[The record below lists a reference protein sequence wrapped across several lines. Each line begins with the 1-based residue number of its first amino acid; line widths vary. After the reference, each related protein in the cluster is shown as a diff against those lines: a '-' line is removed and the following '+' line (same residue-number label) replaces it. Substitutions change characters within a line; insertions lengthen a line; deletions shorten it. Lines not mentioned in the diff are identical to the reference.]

1 MVPPVQEDKE
11 RGLQCG
17 EMYNCVLPKES
28 RHHPSLDFLEMVGR
42 KPQAGKRVR
51 RGKEKGVYVE
61 RCIFGSSGSWLR
73 ANLLQIAPSPN
84 AYPQKGPKFGFS
96 ASLTPIWENAPEN
109 ITTYFQ
115 GPSLPGFH
123 VSFCILR
130 NNPRHKHKLTAHL
143 GQILALIKRRLLK
156 YMFAK
161 KVYFTICK

>member
-1 MVPPVQEDKE
+1 MAPPVQEDKE

-84 AYPQKGPKFGFS
+84 AYPQKGPKFGF
-96 ASLTPIWENAPEN
+96 
-109 ITTYFQ
+109 
-115 GPSLPGFH
+115 
-123 VSFCILR
+123 FCI
-130 NNPRHKHKLTAHL
+130 TYSHL
-143 GQILALIKRRLLK
+143 GECARKYYNILSRAALTWISCELL
-156 YMFAK
+156 YS
-161 KVYFTICK
+161 

>member
-1 MVPPVQEDKE
+1 MAPPVQEDKE

-84 AYPQKGPKFGFS
+84 AYPQKGPKFGF
-96 ASLTPIWENAPEN
+96 
-109 ITTYFQ
+109 
-115 GPSLPGFH
+115 
-123 VSFCILR
+123 FCITYSHLGECAR
-130 NNPRHKHKLTAHL
+130 KYYNILSRAAFTWILCEHLYSQKQSKTQTRHKHKLRGHL
-143 GQILALIKRRLLK
+143 GQIQAYKEALAQI
-156 YMFAK
+156 YVFAK
-161 KVYFTICK
+161 RYIF

>member
-1 MVPPVQEDKE
+1 MAPPVQEDKE

-42 KPQAGKRVR
+42 KPSAGKRVR

-73 ANLLQIAPSPN
+73 ANLLQIAPSPTLTRK
-84 AYPQKGPKFGFS
+84 KGQNLGFS

-115 GPSLPGFH
+115 GPSLPQFH
-123 VSFCILR
+123 VSFCILS
-130 NNPRHKHKLTAHL
+130 NNPRHKCKLTAYL
-143 GQILALIKRRLLK
+143 GEILAYKQVLLK
-156 YMFAK
+156 YVFAK
-161 KVYFTICK
+161 KYIF